1 MTLTPH
7 TAPHSGTATR
17 DYNYRSLRVAA
28 VLSSSCEGAANYSYT
43 MMTIYEEHAEILQA
57 LGECN
62 DPDTVADLYERAM
75 DVERRMKAQ
84 KGPLTVLVDVAK
96 GAGAFLAVWAMVA
109 GAFVL

>member
-1 MTLTPH
+1 M
-7 TAPHSGTATR
+7 
-17 DYNYRSLRVAA
+17 
-28 VLSSSCEGAANYSYT
+28 GAATLELRKMN
-43 MMTIYEEHAEILQA
+43 IYEEHAEILQA

-62 DPDTVADLYERAM
+62 DPDTVSDLYERAM

-96 GAGAFLAVWAMVA
+96 GAGAFLAVWAMIA

>member
-1 MTLTPH
+1 MTPAPH
-7 TAPHSGTATR
+7 TAPTAAQLPAITTTAT
-17 DYNYRSLRVAA
+17 SGLLPSSRVAA
-28 VLSSSCEGAANYSYT
+28 RGRQITAT

-62 DPDTVADLYERAM
+62 DPDTVSDLYERAM
-75 DVERRMKAQ
+75 DVERRMKAH

-96 GAGAFLAVWAMVA
+96 GAGAFLAVWAMIA

>member
-1 MTLTPH
+1 
-7 TAPHSGTATR
+7 
-17 DYNYRSLRVAA
+17 
-28 VLSSSCEGAANYSYT
+28 

-62 DPDTVADLYERAM
+62 DPDTVSDLYKRAM

-84 KGPLTVLVDVAK
+84 KGPLTVLVDVAVDVAK
-96 GAGAFLAVWAMVA
+96 GAGAFLAVWAMIA